1 MFEQQE
7 EVLTH
12 RVSDSTLLPQGHESP
27 RRLALSFQ
35 TNGAGYF

>member
-1 MFEQQE
+1 MLEQQE

-27 RRLALSFQ
+27 RRLALSF
-35 TNGAGYF
+35 